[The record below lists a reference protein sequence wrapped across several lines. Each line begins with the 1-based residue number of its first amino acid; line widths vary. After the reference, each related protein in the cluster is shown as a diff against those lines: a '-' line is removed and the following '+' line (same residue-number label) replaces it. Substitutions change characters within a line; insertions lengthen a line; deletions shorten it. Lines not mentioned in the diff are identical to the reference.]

1 MSNFI
6 KLENIFV
13 FLVTMIVYLMFG
25 FSIWMFLLF
34 LLVPDIF
41 MVGYMINKEIGSK
54 VYNVGHTYIV
64 PILFVLLYLIF
75 NEGLLLQIALV
86 WLAHIS
92 MDRSFGFGLK
102 YASDFNETT
111 IQKI

>member
-6 KLENIFV
+6 ELENIFV
-13 FLVTMIVYLMFG
+13 FLVTVIVYLMFG

-64 PILFVLLYLIF
+64 PILFALLYLIF
-75 NEGLLLQIALV
+75 NEGLLLQIALI
-86 WLAHIS
+86 WFAHIS

-102 YASDFNETT
+102 YASGFNETT